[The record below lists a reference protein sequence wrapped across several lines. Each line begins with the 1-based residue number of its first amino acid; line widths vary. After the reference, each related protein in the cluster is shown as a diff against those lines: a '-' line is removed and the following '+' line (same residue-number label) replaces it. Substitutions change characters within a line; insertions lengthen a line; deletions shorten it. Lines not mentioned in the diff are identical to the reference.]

1 MGNISTFEITDQG
14 EILVYVLIDRG
25 NGECTTMLKSDYD
38 KQQAEQSTPTVEVT
52 NDQSKRCS

>member
-52 NDQSKRCS
+52 ND